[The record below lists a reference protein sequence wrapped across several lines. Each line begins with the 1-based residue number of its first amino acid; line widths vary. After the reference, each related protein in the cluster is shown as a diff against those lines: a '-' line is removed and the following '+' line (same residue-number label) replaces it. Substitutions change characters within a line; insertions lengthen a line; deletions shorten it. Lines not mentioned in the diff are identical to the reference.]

1 MPILLPV
8 WKKLRRT
15 LMPSKRTHSL
25 RNRLS
30 LIIGIILLLFFLF
43 SNIALYFNTTQ
54 TALSTLKKTAIQDA
68 QRIAKQINPATYER
82 FLSQPE
88 KGTDYDKLRS
98 QLDNLRQQN
107 GLLYTYTALVEDGQV
122 KLMIDGSSSES
133 ASNIGETASGTSIKD
148 VKDVLLGET
157 HATDI
162 IEDKKYGEYI
172 SVFVPIKASDGSVI
186 GILGSDIS
194 ADEVHELTIALAK
207 QNFPLF
213 FLGLVIF
220 FGITLIFLR
229 FILMRKLDPIR
240 ILQEVAQ
247 FIATGDLKN
256 ANLRL
261 RDLEVKANDEIHSL
275 AESMQEMNN
284 MLSQM
289 IGEIK
294 ETSTLIT
301 QTSETIDSSSQEVL
315 DGSTQIAH
323 TMTEIALGTESQ
335 THVTHSLNEEMNAF
349 AGLIQST
356 DQVSSDISNATVN
369 MNELTYEGRSHMHR
383 SVERMNVIHAHVQD
397 STHQVQQL
405 NRQSEEIQGLIS
417 IIRDISEQTNLL
429 ALNAAIEAA
438 RAGEQGKGFAVVASE
453 VKNLSMHVADNVS
466 QISSIVN
473 NVLVSTRLMEKI
485 FTETV
490 NETEAGKKSILETDQ
505 SFSRLTE
512 HVEVVSQSSK
522 QMALQMQ
529 NVLQSENRIR
539 LALGEIASV
548 AEEHTAGNE
557 EVAAASEQ
565 MIGTV
570 TDLHDLAITLN
581 ETTDILEKGTN
592 RFKI

>member
-1 MPILLPV
+1 MH
-8 WKKLRRT
+8 
-15 LMPSKRTHSL
+15 SKRKHSL

-43 SNIALYFNTTQ
+43 SSITLYLNTTQ

-68 QRIAKQINPATYER
+68 QRIAGQIDPTTYER
-82 FLSQPE
+82 FLARPE
-88 KGTDYDKLRS
+88 KGEDYDELRS
-98 QLDNLRQQN
+98 QLDKIRQQN
-107 GLLYTYTALVEDGQV
+107 GLLYTYTVLVEDGRV
-122 KLMIDGSSSES
+122 KLMVDGNSSEN
-133 ASNIGETASGTSIKD
+133 ASNIGEVSTGASLKD
-148 VKDVLLGET
+148 VKDVLSGKT

-162 IEDKKYGEYI
+162 IEDKKYGKYI
-172 SVFVPIKASDGSVI
+172 SVFVPIKATDGDVI

-194 ADEVHELTIALAK
+194 ADEVHALTMALAK

-220 FGITLIFLR
+220 FGITLLFLR
-229 FILMRKLDPIR
+229 FILMRKLNPIR
-240 ILQEVAQ
+240 TLQEVAQ
-247 FIATGDLKN
+247 FITKGDLNN
-256 ANLRL
+256 AAHRL
-261 RDLEVKANDEIHSL
+261 RDLKVGANDEIHAL
-275 AESMQEMNN
+275 AVSMQGMND
-284 MLSQM
+284 MLNTM

-294 ETSTLIT
+294 KTSTLIT
-301 QTSETIDSSSQEVL
+301 RTSETIDSSSQEIL
-315 DGSTQIAH
+315 DGSRQIAH
-323 TMTEIALGTESQ
+323 MMTEIAVGTESQ

-349 AGLIQST
+349 ADLIRST
-356 DQVSSDISNATVN
+356 DEVSHDINIATVEMDN
-369 MNELTYEGRSHMHR
+369 LTREGRSHMHR
-383 SVERMNVIHAHVQD
+383 SVERMNIIHQHVQD
-397 STHQVQQL
+397 STHQIQEL

-473 NVLVSTRLMEKI
+473 NVLVSTRSMERS

-512 HVEVVSQSSK
+512 HVEVVSQSTK
-522 QMALQMQ
+522 HMALQME

-539 LALGEIASV
+539 HALGEIASV

-565 MIGTV
+565 MIGTI
-570 TDLHDLAITLN
+570 TSLHDLVITLN
-581 ETTDILEKGTN
+581 ETTDVLEKGTN

>member
-1 MPILLPV
+1 MQN
-8 WKKLRRT
+8 
-15 LMPSKRTHSL
+15 KRTHSL

-30 LIIGIILLLFFLF
+30 LIIGMILLLFFLF
-43 SNIALYFNTTQ
+43 SNVALYFNTTQ
-54 TALSTLKKTAIQDA
+54 TALSTLKKTATQDL
-68 QRIAKQINPATYER
+68 QRIAKQIDPTTYER
-82 FLSQPE
+82 FLAQPE
-88 KGTDYDKLRS
+88 EGTDYEKLRS
-98 QLDNLRQQN
+98 QLDDLRQQN
-107 GLLYTYTALVEDGQV
+107 GLLYTYTALVEDDHV
-122 KLMIDGSSSES
+122 KLMVDGSSSES
-133 ASNIGETASGTSIKD
+133 ASDIGEPSTGASYKD
-148 VKDVLLGET
+148 VKDVLSGKT

-162 IEDKKYGEYI
+162 IEDKKYGKYI
-172 SVFVPIKASDGSVI
+172 SVFVPIKSADGSVI
-186 GILGSDIS
+186 GILGGDIS
-194 ADEVHELTIALAK
+194 ADEVHELTMALAK

-213 FLGLVIF
+213 FLGLILF
-220 FGITLIFLR
+220 LGITLIYLR
-229 FILMRKLDPIR
+229 WILMRKLDPIR
-240 ILQEVAQ
+240 TLQEAAQ
-247 FIATGDLKN
+247 FIAAGDLKN
-256 ANLRL
+256 ADLRL
-261 RDLEVKANDEIHSL
+261 RDLKVSANDEVHSL
-275 AESMQEMNN
+275 AVSMQDMND
-284 MLSQM
+284 MLSKM

-294 ETSTLIT
+294 KTSTLIT

-323 TMTEIALGTESQ
+323 TMTEIAVGTESQ

-356 DQVSSDISNATVN
+356 DEVSTNINNATIE
-369 MNELTYEGRSHMHR
+369 MNELTQEGRAHMHQ
-383 SVERMNVIHAHVQD
+383 SVERMNVIHSHVQR
-397 STHQVQQL
+397 STNQVQEL

-453 VKNLSMHVADNVS
+453 VKNLSMHVAENVS

-473 NVLVSTRLMEKI
+473 NVLISTRSMEKS

-490 NETEAGKKSILETDQ
+490 SETEAGKQSILDTDQ

-512 HVEVVSQSSK
+512 HVDVVSKSS
-522 QMALQMQ
+522 QHMARQMQ

-539 LALGEIASV
+539 HALSEIASV

-570 TDLHDLAITLN
+570 TALHDLVVTLN
-581 ETTDILEKGTN
+581 ETTDVLEKGTN

>member
-1 MPILLPV
+1 MQN
-8 WKKLRRT
+8 
-15 LMPSKRTHSL
+15 KRTHSL

-30 LIIGIILLLFFLF
+30 LIIGMILLLFFLF
-43 SNIALYFNTTQ
+43 SNVALYFNTTQ
-54 TALSTLKKTAIQDA
+54 TALSTLKKTATQDL
-68 QRIAKQINPATYER
+68 QRIAKQIDPTTYER
-82 FLSQPE
+82 FLAKPE
-88 KGTDYDKLRS
+88 EGTDYEKLRS
-98 QLDNLRQQN
+98 QLDDLRQQN
-107 GLLYTYTALVEDGQV
+107 GLLYTYTALVEDDHV
-122 KLMIDGSSSES
+122 KLMVDGSSSES
-133 ASNIGETASGTSIKD
+133 ASDIGEPSTGASYKD
-148 VKDVLLGET
+148 VKDVLSGKT

-162 IEDKKYGEYI
+162 IEDKKYGKYI
-172 SVFVPIKASDGSVI
+172 SVFVPIKSADGSVI
-186 GILGSDIS
+186 GILGGDIS
-194 ADEVHELTIALAK
+194 ADEVHELTMALAK

-213 FLGLVIF
+213 FLGLILF
-220 FGITLIFLR
+220 LGITLIYLR
-229 FILMRKLDPIR
+229 WILMRKLDPIR
-240 ILQEVAQ
+240 TLQEVAQ
-247 FIATGDLKN
+247 FIAAGDLKN
-256 ANLRL
+256 ADLRL
-261 RDLEVKANDEIHSL
+261 RELKVSANDEVHSL
-275 AESMQEMNN
+275 AVSMQDMND
-284 MLSQM
+284 MLSKM

-294 ETSTLIT
+294 KTSTVIT

-315 DGSTQIAH
+315 DGSSQIAH
-323 TMTEIALGTESQ
+323 TMTEIAVGTESQ

-356 DQVSSDISNATVN
+356 DEVSTNINNATIE
-369 MNELTYEGRSHMHR
+369 MNELTQEGRAHMHQ
-383 SVERMNVIHAHVQD
+383 SVERMNVIHSHVQR
-397 STHQVQQL
+397 STNQVQEL

-453 VKNLSMHVADNVS
+453 VKNLSMHVAENVS

-473 NVLVSTRLMEKI
+473 NVLISTRSMEKS

-490 NETEAGKKSILETDQ
+490 SETEAGKQSILDTDQ

-512 HVEVVSQSSK
+512 HVDVVSQSS
-522 QMALQMQ
+522 QHMARQMQ

-539 LALGEIASV
+539 HALGEIASV

-570 TDLHDLAITLN
+570 TALHDLVVTLN

>member
-1 MPILLPV
+1 MQN
-8 WKKLRRT
+8 
-15 LMPSKRTHSL
+15 KRTHSL

-30 LIIGIILLLFFLF
+30 LIIGMILLLFFLF
-43 SNIALYFNTTQ
+43 SNVALYFNTTQ
-54 TALSTLKKTAIQDA
+54 TALSTLKKTAIQDL
-68 QRIAKQINPATYER
+68 QRISKQIDPTSYER
-82 FLSQPE
+82 FLAQPE
-88 KGTDYDKLRS
+88 KGTDYEKLRS
-98 QLDNLRQQN
+98 QLDDLRQQN
-107 GLLYTYTALVEDGQV
+107 GLLYTYTALVEDDHV
-122 KLMIDGSSSES
+122 KLMVDGSSSES
-133 ASNIGETASGTSIKD
+133 ASDIGEPATGASYKD
-148 VKDVLLGET
+148 VKDVLSGKT

-162 IEDKKYGEYI
+162 IEDKKYGKYI
-172 SVFVPIKASDGSVI
+172 SVFVPIKSTDGSVI
-186 GILGSDIS
+186 GILGGDIS
-194 ADEVHELTIALAK
+194 ADDVHELTMALAK

-213 FLGLVIF
+213 FLGLILF
-220 FGITLIFLR
+220 LGITLIYLR
-229 FILMRKLDPIR
+229 WILMRKLDPIR
-240 ILQEVAQ
+240 TLQEVAQ
-247 FIATGDLKN
+247 FIAAGDLKN
-256 ANLRL
+256 ADLRL
-261 RDLEVKANDEIHSL
+261 RDLKVSANDEVHSL
-275 AESMQEMNN
+275 AVSMQDMND
-284 MLSQM
+284 MLSKM

-294 ETSTLIT
+294 KTSTLIT

-323 TMTEIALGTESQ
+323 TMTEIAVGTESQ

-356 DQVSSDISNATVN
+356 DQVSTNINNATIE
-369 MNELTYEGRSHMHR
+369 MNELTQEGRSHMHQ
-383 SVERMNVIHAHVQD
+383 SVERMNVIHSHVQR
-397 STHQVQQL
+397 STNQVQEL

-453 VKNLSMHVADNVS
+453 VKNLSMHVAENVS

-473 NVLVSTRLMEKI
+473 NVLISTRSMEKS

-490 NETEAGKKSILETDQ
+490 SETEAGKKSILDTDQ

-512 HVEVVSQSSK
+512 HVDVVSQSS
-522 QMALQMQ
+522 QHMASQMQ

-539 LALGEIASV
+539 QALGEIASV

-570 TDLHDLAITLN
+570 TALHDLVVTLN
-581 ETTDILEKGTN
+581 ETTDVLEKGTN

>member
-1 MPILLPV
+1 MQN
-8 WKKLRRT
+8 
-15 LMPSKRTHSL
+15 KRTQSL

-30 LIIGIILLLFFLF
+30 LIIGMILLLFFLF
-43 SNIALYFNTTQ
+43 SNVALYFNTTQ
-54 TALSTLKKTAIQDA
+54 TALSTLKKTATQDL
-68 QRIAKQINPATYER
+68 QRIAKQIDPTTYER
-82 FLSQPE
+82 FLVQPE
-88 KGTDYDKLRS
+88 EGTDYEKLRS
-98 QLDNLRQQN
+98 QLDDLRQQN
-107 GLLYTYTALVEDGQV
+107 GLLYTYTALVEDDHV
-122 KLMIDGSSSES
+122 KLMVDGSSSES
-133 ASNIGETASGTSIKD
+133 ASDIGELSTGASYKD
-148 VKDVLLGET
+148 VKDVLSGKT

-162 IEDKKYGEYI
+162 IEDKKYGKYI
-172 SVFVPIKASDGSVI
+172 SVFVPIKSADGSVI
-186 GILGSDIS
+186 GILGGDIS
-194 ADEVHELTIALAK
+194 ADEVHELTMALAK

-213 FLGLVIF
+213 FLGLILF
-220 FGITLIFLR
+220 LGITLIYLR
-229 FILMRKLDPIR
+229 WILMRKLDPIR
-240 ILQEVAQ
+240 TLQEAAQ
-247 FIATGDLKN
+247 FIAAGDLKN
-256 ANLRL
+256 ADLQL
-261 RDLEVKANDEIHSL
+261 RDLKVSANDEVHSL
-275 AESMQEMNN
+275 AVSMQDMND
-284 MLSQM
+284 MLSKM

-294 ETSTLIT
+294 KTSILIT

-323 TMTEIALGTESQ
+323 TMTEIAVGTESQ

-356 DQVSSDISNATVN
+356 DEVSTNINNATIK
-369 MNELTYEGRSHMHR
+369 MNELTQEGRAHMHQ
-383 SVERMNVIHAHVQD
+383 SVERMNVIHSHVQR
-397 STHQVQQL
+397 STNQVQEL

-453 VKNLSMHVADNVS
+453 VKNLSMHVAENVS

-473 NVLVSTRLMEKI
+473 NVLISTRSMEKS

-490 NETEAGKKSILETDQ
+490 SETEAGKQSILDTDQ

-512 HVEVVSQSSK
+512 HVDVVSQSS
-522 QMALQMQ
+522 QHMARQMQ

-539 LALGEIASV
+539 HALGEIASV

-570 TDLHDLAITLN
+570 TALHDLVVTLN
-581 ETTDILEKGTN
+581 ETTDVLEKGTN